1 MFPEVWALPPKPKMV
16 TATVLFSSNDLHGI
30 VEDDLGRM
38 RFRGYFAEVYA
49 ATPRLARGWMFYR
62 HMLSKRDDTRKLIK
76 QYNLDAYFKCDNWK
90 EMLGW
95 LSDTQKKGDLPER
108 KYLIDLATLGGYEPL
123 LSDDEVLEQ
132 AMDWFGTTKTKG
144 SYPTYLDDFRCAV
157 VEFIEEASFERR
169 VEQPITL
176 QEYADNPI
184 LWGTAGSVLY
194 TKRVRVDAAFDG
206 RIIHADKTKWGAA
219 LLVPPAVVVQSVLA
233 KRAQYAKVVQKRET
247 KKSRLIVS
255 TDLEDH
261 WRMDFVSKSGLDHL
275 FTGSKLSTIWM
286 SSAQQRSFW
295 LHTADFS
302 DGSVR
307 MPLDQSKFDQ
317 EQTRKMVKIVLEELA
332 NLLERKDASPETIFV
347 ARNLVYCLTHGYVEV
362 NGKKVPYRNGVL
374 SGWRWTAMLDTIIN
388 GATFIAAS
396 RRVLAD
402 QYHMVKEITSQGD
415 DLATRFD
422 NYLAAAAVWHAISQ
436 DGFIVN
442 PNKFFLSRCK
452 DEYLRKIMT
461 PGKVDGYPARIV
473 NALLWRNPV
482 NKPPEPGKLRMSE
495 MLSQYHTLVNRM
507 EFTWDD
513 ILPTMLDDIAGA
525 NDMTRCDVYDWLA
538 TPASLG
544 GGGLVLPYLGRW
556 VAAEQST
563 VEQDTPRIISS
574 ASGLQ
579 SVIKQASVMTDGAI
593 GPRAVKQWADGVV
606 SYPSRKFTYTRAGVI
621 RVQPPVYKLSIRN
634 THTVLPPPVVGLAA
648 SYWSMDP
655 PALGATHRD
664 YLPNCTDNIRA
675 QIMLRQLKLPA
686 PRVPGVAYSFATGY
700 VNSKFM
706 NQSVSQLI
714 GFREANVNAWDT
726 VRYYYE
732 EWFAKA
738 MWDGFKF
745 TSPGGA
751 VQIAD

>member
-1 MFPEVWALPPKPKMV
+1 
-16 TATVLFSSNDLHGI
+16 
-30 VEDDLGRM
+30 
-38 RFRGYFAEVYA
+38 
-49 ATPRLARGWMFYR
+49 
-62 HMLSKRDDTRKLIK
+62 MLSRRPDTRELITKYKL
-76 QYNLDAYFKCDNWK
+76 DSYFKCENWK

-95 LSDTQKKGDLPER
+95 LSDTQKKGVLPER

-132 AMDWFGTTKTKG
+132 AMDWFGRTKVKG
-144 SYPTYLDDFRCAV
+144 SYSTYLDDFRLGV
-157 VEFIEEASFERR
+157 IEFIEQAAFEKR
-169 VEQPITL
+169 VQDPITL
-176 QEYADNPI
+176 DTYCENPI
-184 LWGTAGSVLY
+184 LWGTSGSVLY
-194 TKRVRVDAAFDG
+194 TKRVTVDAAFDG
-206 RIIHADKTKWGAA
+206 RVIHADKTKWGAA
-219 LLVPPAVVVQSVLA
+219 LLVPPATVKSAVLA
-233 KRAQYAKVVQKRET
+233 RRAQYAKVVQKRET

-286 SSAQQRSFW
+286 TSSQQRSFW
-295 LHTADFS
+295 LHTTDFS

-317 EQTRKMVKIVLEELA
+317 EQTRKMVKVVLEELA
-332 NLLERKDASPETIFV
+332 SLLERRDASPETVAV

-362 NGKKVPYRNGVL
+362 NGKKIPYRNGVL

-388 GATFIAAS
+388 GASFITAA

-402 QYHMVKEITSQGD
+402 QYYMVKEVTAQGD

-422 NYLAAAAVWHAISQ
+422 NYLAAAAVWSAIAE

-442 PNKFFLSRCK
+442 PNKFFLSRTQ

-482 NKPPEPGKLRMSE
+482 NKPPEPGKLRLNE

-507 EFTWDD
+507 EFTWND
-513 ILPTMLDDIAGA
+513 ILPTMLADMAGA
-525 NDMTRCDVYDWLA
+525 NELPERHVYEWLS

-544 GGGLVLPYLGRW
+544 GGGLILPYSGRW
-556 VAAEQST
+556 VSAEQS
-563 VEQDTPRIISS
+563 VAQEPIPRILGSH
-574 ASGLQ
+574 AGLQ
-579 SVIKQASVMTDGAI
+579 STIEQAAVVTDGGITA
-593 GPRAVKQWADGVV
+593 RAVRDWADGVV
-606 SYPSRKFTYTRAGVI
+606 SYPSRRFTYTRAGVL
-621 RVQPPVYKLSIRN
+621 RVQAPRYKMSIRSQ
-634 THTVLPPPVVGLAA
+634 HTVLTPPITGLAA
-648 SYWSMDP
+648 SYWSMYP
-655 PALGATHRD
+655 PALGAKYDD
-664 YLPNCTDNIRA
+664 YLPQCSASIRA
-675 QIMLRQLKLPA
+675 QIMLRQLKLAA
-686 PRVPGVAYSFATGY
+686 PRIPGVAYSFATGY
-700 VNSKFM
+700 VNNKFID
-706 NQSVSQLI
+706 QATSQLI

-732 EWFAKA
+732 EWFAKG
-738 MWDGFKF
+738 MDGGFLF
-745 TSPGGA
+745 TSPGGM